1 MREQRENTHYTLN
14 FIETFRRKMYEE
26 LRACNKK
33 NNRIASYRIII
44 YLLEV
49 PGTIQCIDN
58 VCASLYN
65 IILVF

>member
-49 PGTIQCIDN
+49 PYS
-58 VCASLYN
+58 V
-65 IILVF
+65 